1 MIRSR
6 HATTFAPTIRGVA
19 LGAAALGFFAAP
31 SFGQS
36 IAEFYK
42 GKQITMIVGSST
54 GGGYDAQ
61 GRLVA
66 RHLGKHIAGNPGFI
80 VQNMP
85 GAGSLQAANHLY
97 NLAAKDG
104 SVMGIIQRGMLTA
117 KLTNPQGVRFE
128 VEKFNW
134 IGNLASETAV
144 TVVWHDSPIKT
155 VEDLFAKETIVGGTG
170 PTIDTETTPRLYN
183 ALIGTKFRI
192 IGGYPGTNEVL
203 LAMERGEVM
212 GLGDWSW
219 SNVKTRRPEYLAEKK
234 IRVLMQGAL
243 QKEADLPDVPLA
255 LDFVKNADDRKIME
269 LFLAQ
274 KAVARPVVAPPEIPA
289 PRVAALRAAFMAM
302 AKDPEFIADAGKT
315 KLEIDITSGE
325 SVDAVVKRIVSTPQ
339 ALADRLADAIAAPAK

>member
-1 MIRSR
+1 MNQNHSASR
-6 HATTFAPTIRGVA
+6 LLPSIGGLA
-19 LGAAALGFFAAP
+19 LGAASLVLSAAP
-31 SFGQS
+31 SLGQTE
-36 IAEFYK
+36 ADFYK
-42 GKQITMIVGSST
+42 GKQITLIVGSST

-97 NLAAKDG
+97 TLAAKDG
-104 SVMGIIQRGMLTA
+104 SVIGIIQRGMLTA
-117 KLTNPQGVRFE
+117 KLTSPQGVRFE

-155 VEDLFAKETIVGGTG
+155 VEDLFRLETIVGGTG

-192 IGGYPGTNEVL
+192 VGGYPGTNEVL

-219 SNVKTRRPEYLAEKK
+219 SNVKTRRPEFLTEKK
-234 IRVLMQGAL
+234 IRVLIQGAL
-243 QKEADLPDVPLA
+243 QKEPDLPDVPLA
-255 LDFVKNADDRKIME
+255 LDFVKNDDDRKVME

-274 KAVARPVVAPPEIPA
+274 KAVARPLVAPPDLPA
-289 PRVAALRAAFMAM
+289 SRVATLRAALMAM
-302 AKDPEFIADAGKT
+302 AKDKEFIADAAKT

-325 SVDAVVKRIVSTPQ
+325 AVDAVVKRIVATPQ
-339 ALADRLADAIAAPAK
+339 ALADRLTAAIAAPAK

>member
-1 MIRSR
+1 MILNYSASR
-6 HATTFAPTIRGVA
+6 LRTSIGAMA
-19 LGAAALGFFAAP
+19 LGASALFLSAAP
-31 SFGQS
+31 SLGQS
-36 IAEFYK
+36 DAEFYK

-66 RHLGKHIAGNPGFI
+66 RHLGKHLPGNPGFI

-97 NLAAKDG
+97 TLAAKDG
-104 SVMGIIQRGMLTA
+104 TVIGIIQRGMLTA
-117 KLTNPQGVRFE
+117 KLTSPQGVRFE

-155 VEDLFAKETIVGGTG
+155 VEDLFKQETIVGGTG

-183 ALIGTKFRI
+183 ALIGTKFRVV
-192 IGGYPGTNEVL
+192 GGYPGTNEVL

-219 SNVKTRRPEYLAEKK
+219 SNVKTRRPEFLSEKK
-234 IRVLMQGAL
+234 IRVLIQGAL
-243 QKEADLPDVPLA
+243 QKEPDLPDVPLA
-255 LDFVKNADDRKIME
+255 LDFVKNDDDRKVME

-274 KAVARPVVAPPEIPA
+274 KAVARPLVAPPDLPA
-289 PRVAALRAAFMAM
+289 SRVAALRAALMAM
-302 AKDPEFIADAGKT
+302 AKDKEFIADAGKT

-325 SVDAVVKRIVSTPQ
+325 AVDAVVQRIVATPQ
-339 ALADRLADAIAAPAK
+339 ALADRLTAAIAAPAK

>member
-1 MIRSR
+1 MNRIRL
-6 HATTFAPTIRGVA
+6 AA
-19 LGAAALGFFAAP
+19 LRLRPISAIGFGAAALAFSTTPSAA
-31 SFGQS
+31 QS
-36 IAEFYK
+36 VADFYQ
-42 GKQITMIVGSST
+42 GKQVTIIVGSSP

-66 RHLGKHIAGNPGFI
+66 RHLSKHIPGHPAMI

-85 GAGSLQAANHLY
+85 GAGSLQATNHLY

-104 SVMGIIQRGMLTA
+104 TVIGLVQRGMLTA
-117 KLTNPQGVRFE
+117 KLTSPKGVRFDI
-128 VEKFNW
+128 EKFNW

-155 VEDLFAKETIVGGTG
+155 TDDLFSKETIVGGTG

-192 IGGYPGTNEVL
+192 VGGYPGTSEVL

-219 SNVKTRRPEYLAEKK
+219 SNVKTRRPEYLTEKK

-243 QKEADLPDVPLA
+243 QKEPDLPDVPLA
-255 LDFVKNADDRKIME
+255 LDFVKDENDRKVME

-274 KAVARPVVAPPEIPA
+274 KAVARPIVAPPGIPGA
-289 PRVAALRAAFMAM
+289 RVTALRDGFMAM
-302 AKDPEFIADAGKT
+302 TKDPEFRADAEKT
-315 KLEIDITSGE
+315 KLEIEPSSGA
-325 SVDAVVKRIVSTPQ
+325 SVDAVVKRIVSTPP
-339 ALADRLADAIAAPAK
+339 ALADRLTAAITAPPK

>member
-1 MIRSR
+1 MIQKHSASR
-6 HATTFAPTIRGVA
+6 LPPSVTAMA
-19 LGAAALGFFAAP
+19 LGATVLVLSTAP
-31 SFGQS
+31 SLGQS
-36 IAEFYK
+36 DADFYK
-42 GKQITMIVGSST
+42 GKQITLIVGSST

-97 NLAAKDG
+97 SLAAKDG
-104 SVMGIIQRGMLTA
+104 TVIGIIQRGMLTA
-117 KLTNPQGVRFE
+117 KLTSPQGVRFE

-155 VEDLFAKETIVGGTG
+155 VEDLFKQETIVGGTG

-192 IGGYPGTNEVL
+192 VGGYPGTNEVL

-219 SNVKTRRPEYLAEKK
+219 SNVKTRRPEFLSEKK

-243 QKEADLPDVPLA
+243 QKEPDLPDVPLA
-255 LDFVKNADDRKIME
+255 LDFVKNDDDRKVME

-274 KAVARPVVAPPEIPA
+274 KAVARPLVAPPDLPA
-289 PRVAALRAAFMAM
+289 SRVAALRGALMAM
-302 AKDPEFIADAGKT
+302 AKDKEFIADAAKT

-325 SVDAVVKRIVSTPQ
+325 TVDALVKRIVATPQ
-339 ALADRLADAIAAPAK
+339 ALADRLTAAIAALAK